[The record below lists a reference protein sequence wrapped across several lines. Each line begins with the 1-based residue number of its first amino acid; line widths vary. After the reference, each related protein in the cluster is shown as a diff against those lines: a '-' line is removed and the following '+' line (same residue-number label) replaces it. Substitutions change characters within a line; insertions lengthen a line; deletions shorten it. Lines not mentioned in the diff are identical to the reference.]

1 MYCKNCNKMIPDGTT
16 FCPYCGTPQQV
27 QQNEPVGY
35 QQDDSAT
42 VLVQD
47 GNMGYPNGGFQPPV
61 NPHYQQPVN
70 PGYQAPVTP
79 DYPQQGQNA
88 GFQPQMP
95 PVNPAFQQPAPQK
108 KSKTGLIIGLVVGG
122 LVLVGII
129 VGVLI
134 AVFSADGSSY
144 SESYNDSVISDDFLD
159 DSYDDVFDDSNND
172 SYDDTIDDSY
182 DDAYVDSG
190 DNTADEY
197 VNPEFEALF
206 NRIGL
211 ELVVPEDFGS
221 QYDYAAYASL
231 SEYDELFLHEFAYID
246 DIVYQRVETVVYPAS
261 NMTDSEK
268 EEFIAM
274 MDDTYEKYDVLDC
287 MEVNQFEIDGD
298 FIVYELRY
306 TDLTS
311 SSAITE
317 LQSVG
322 LLGIGNI
329 SYISFDKTVE
339 SLTSEGYVKR

>member
-61 NPHYQQPVN
+61 NAPYQQPVN

-79 DYPQQGQNA
+79 DYHQQGQNA

-134 AVFSADGSSY
+134 AIFSASDSY

-159 DSYDDVFDDSNND
+159 DSYDDVFDDSN
-172 SYDDTIDDSY
+172 DDTNDEQNNDVNDNQTDLSAEFQQILDDNELTFSCYDFGDFDYSVYAMERDNGMIDIQEIASDGDTIKEMY
-182 DDAYVDSG
+182 ETICLPTTGYTQAQLDDLDKDMREAYAGYEELYCCLVDYYQIEDFYVIELYVWNLDDA
-190 DNTADEY
+190 DNIRDLA
-197 VNPEFEALF
+197 
-206 NRIGL
+206 
-211 ELVVPEDFGS
+211 ELGFVQNG
-221 QYDYAAYASL
+221 YATVLSL
-231 SEYDELFLHEFAYID
+231 
-246 DIVYQRVETVVYPAS
+246 
-261 NMTDSEK
+261 NMT
-268 EEFIAM
+268 
-274 MDDTYEKYDVLDC
+274 
-287 MEVNQFEIDGD
+287 
-298 FIVYELRY
+298 R
-306 TDLTS
+306 TS
-311 SSAITE
+311 
-317 LQSVG
+317 
-322 LLGIGNI
+322 LLN
-329 SYISFDKTVE
+329 S
-339 SLTSEGYVKR
+339 GYVEG